1 MPAPKKSI
9 KKKKTELNVGL
20 GVSRSLGQGLL
31 FGFADEAEAFA
42 RSLVGTEDYQTN
54 LEKVRSELDEFREQ
68 APIAAYG
75 AEILGSIPTALGGAG
90 LLARA
95 GLKGA
100 GKVGAIESGIYGVGA
115 GEGAE
120 DRIQSGLVG
129 AAAGGAI
136 TKTASKLLPIKS
148 KTAKDLQKKGIPL
161 TPGQSLKDAGNIGSD
176 LISALE
182 DLSTS
187 YPGVG
192 VPIQAKRLETLI
204 KTNRVL
210 LDEAVEPL
218 GLKIPKNLSGREAYE
233 FVRDTID
240 VQYENVLEKLSL
252 SNLDNLNNKILDI
265 LEESIL
271 DASEQT
277 KVLKVVDQS
286 INNKLVNG
294 VLPGKSLKNAQTK
307 FREKAESFS
316 KKGGFEGEVGDTFRL
331 IKKALEDEID
341 LQNVDAKELSK
352 INNVY
357 RNLLPINDAMQQA
370 IIKEGVFTPSQL
382 LRSIKKLDSTK
393 RKERIVRGKAPLQE
407 TAELAEKVIGGTFPD
422 TGTASRLL
430 AQGMIGDPRG
440 LGGIAPEAF
449 FSQLIQFRPFGV
461 SPTTGLLTLPEK
473 TVRTTT
479 PSLTGITSQNLP
491 EELKTNIR
499 ENLLKTIMY

>member
-20 GVSRSLGQGLL
+20 GVGRSLGQGLL

-54 LEKVRSELDEFREQ
+54 LEKVRLELDEFREQ

-120 DRIQSGLVG
+120 DRIQSGLMG

-148 KTAKDLQKKGIPL
+148 KTAKDLPGKKGIPL

-218 GLKIPKNLSGREAYE
+218 GLKIPKNLTGREAYE

-307 FREKAESFS
+307 FREKQNHFQE
-316 KKGGFEGEVGDTFRL
+316 KEVL
-331 IKKALEDEID
+331 
-341 LQNVDAKELSK
+341 KEK
-352 INNVY
+352 
-357 RNLLPINDAMQQA
+357 
-370 IIKEGVFTPSQL
+370 
-382 LRSIKKLDSTK
+382 
-393 RKERIVRGKAPLQE
+393 
-407 TAELAEKVIGGTFPD
+407 
-422 TGTASRLL
+422 
-430 AQGMIGDPRG
+430 
-440 LGGIAPEAF
+440 
-449 FSQLIQFRPFGV
+449 
-461 SPTTGLLTLPEK
+461 
-473 TVRTTT
+473 
-479 PSLTGITSQNLP
+479 
-491 EELKTNIR
+491 
-499 ENLLKTIMY
+499 